1 MSTSGG
7 RSTAAPSTA
16 APSTAGAW
24 PLRRDDGL
32 PVVMGVVNVT
42 PDSFSDGGQWF
53 EPAAAI
59 EHGRELVAQGADI
72 VDVGGESTRPG
83 AQRPSVAEELRR
95 VIPVVEALAG
105 EGAVVSVDTMRAEVA
120 AAAVAV
126 GATVVNDVSGGLADP
141 EMAAMVAEAGVP
153 FVAMHWR
160 GHSAD
165 MQSRAVYD
173 DVVAEVVAELG
184 ARADALVA
192 AGMRADRI
200 VLDPGFGFAKLTG
213 HNWSLLRGLDR
224 VLELDHPVLVGTSRK
239 AFLGRLGIAPGED
252 PRPPL
257 DRDVATA
264 ATSMHAARLGAW
276 GVRVHHVPSTLD
288 AMRVARAIESAAA
301 TSTATSATAT
311 SAASP
316 APDSAGDGVPAA
328 TTTRTEGQQ

>member
-1 MSTSGG
+1 VSGRDVTMG
-7 RSTAAPSTA
+7 AL
-16 APSTAGAW
+16 AW
-24 PLRRDDGL
+24 PLRRADGL

-59 EHGRELVAQGADI
+59 EHGRELVTQGADI
-72 VDVGGESTRPG
+72 LDVGGESTRPG
-83 AQRPSVAEELRR
+83 AERPSVAEELRR
-95 VIPVVEALAG
+95 VIPVVEALAS

-126 GATVVNDVSGGLADP
+126 GAAIVNDVSGGLADP
-141 EMAAMVAEAGVP
+141 EMAAVVAEVDVP

-160 GHSAD
+160 GHSVD

-173 DVVAEVVAELG
+173 DVVSDVVAELEE
-184 ARADALVA
+184 RAAALVA
-192 AGMRADRI
+192 AGVRSDHI
-200 VLDPGFGFAKLTG
+200 VLDPGFGFAKLTA

-224 VLELDHPVLVGTSRK
+224 LLRLDHPVLVGTSRK
-239 AFLGRLGIAPGED
+239 TFLGRVGVHPGGD

-288 AMRVARAIESAAA
+288 AMRVAQSIAD
-301 TSTATSATAT
+301 
-311 SAASP
+311 
-316 APDSAGDGVPAA
+316 AP
-328 TTTRTEGQQ
+328 